1 MKNSVVKNI
10 ITNVPDLAVETEQGT
25 LVARASGVPNFR
37 GITLYLKPKDGGPEI
52 LLSTTEFV
60 AGGSNVSAGELIP
73 KDRVLPE
80 MQDEVFESCFADFGV
95 AGCFMQTTPGF
106 QTSVYADGDPTDE
119 PPVRHLHYHISG

>member
-10 ITNVPDLAVETEQGT
+10 ITNAPNLAVETEQGT
-25 LVARASGVPNFR
+25 LVARASGDPNFR
-37 GITLYLKPKDGGPEI
+37 GITIYLKPKDGSPEI

-80 MQDEVFESCFADFGV
+80 MQDKVSESRSADLRV
-95 AGCFMQTTPGF
+95 AGALCRRRPDSRPAFTRMETP
-106 QTSVYADGDPTDE
+106 
-119 PPVRHLHYHISG
+119 LISRL